1 MLTPEQLAHCADDII
16 NLYAQ
21 LEEQIVRDIVR
32 RIVKTGTMTDTGI
45 WQAQHMQELGTLHSD
60 VLSSVAK
67 YSDKTESELKKLFE
81 DAGVTA
87 TEYDNEIYR
96 QNGLNPKS
104 LKVSDVQMQLLEA
117 GYKKTQGNLSN
128 LTLTTA
134 VSSQTSFINA
144 CSLAELKASSGAF
157 TPQQAIADAIKQV
170 AQDGA
175 YVIYPSGHR
184 DRLDVAVRRNVMT
197 GIGQTTGQICL
208 SNAQELGC
216 DLMEITAHAG
226 ARPSH
231 AAWQGQIVSLSGQR
245 GYLSLSDIGYG
256 TGDGFKGWNCRH
268 DWYPYFEGSSRM
280 YSAKDLEEL
289 NAKNIEYPDGSMHTL
304 YEAEQQ
310 QRAFERKIR
319 ATKRTLAACDEALN
333 NLSDEELLQK
343 LEKEFSHYSS
353 KLKRQESELN
363 NFCKRTGLLPD
374 RSRQQAYGFG
384 RNTAQKAVWRNK
396 KAVAKSSKKSIIK
409 TISKSVKIPDNCNYL
424 LKSETNFEKYN
435 DSELSADILK
445 AINGAIEKRLSE
457 NDDFIFDEI
466 KIAKF
471 PIGNKSVFITNYETG
486 VHPKTQLYLNR
497 DYFLNVTL
505 DEFNAACLNYYN
517 SGWWQ
522 SENIE
527 DLVNHEIMHARIN
540 YYNSFEKTEQ
550 LYQFLNEDT
559 RVKGFCKLVDKYPDE
574 FLNEM
579 YVAINKGKS
588 ISKKYL
594 DVYYEYIDTYL
605 RRY

>member
-16 NLYAQ
+16 NLYSQ
-21 LEEQIVRDIVR
+21 LEEEIVRDIAR

-81 DAGVTA
+81 DASIKA

-96 QNGLNPKS
+96 RNGLNPKS
-104 LKVSDVQMQLLEA
+104 LKVSDTQMQLLEA

-175 YVIYPSGHR
+175 FVIYPSGHR

-197 GIGQTTGQICL
+197 GIGQTTGEICL
-208 SNAQELGC
+208 ANARELDC

-231 AAWQGQIVSLSGQR
+231 ASWQGQIVSLSGR
-245 GYLSLSDIGYG
+245 KGYLSLSDIGYG

-280 YSAKDLEEL
+280 YSAKDIKEL
-289 NAKNIEYPDGSMHTL
+289 DVKNIEFPDGSMHTL

-319 ATKRTLAACDEALN
+319 QTKRTLNACDEAIN
-333 NLSDEELLQK
+333 NLSDKELLQK
-343 LEKEFSHYSS
+343 LDNEFSKYSI

-363 NFCKRTGLLPD
+363 NFCDKTGLLKD
-374 RSRQQAYGFG
+374 NARSQAYGFS
-384 RNTAQKAVWRNK
+384 RSTAQKAVSSAK
-396 KAVAKSSKKSIIK
+396 KHFKTWSKDHNINNI
-409 TISKSVKIPDNCNYL
+409 
-424 LKSETNFEKYN
+424 ETLAEYYNVKYN
-435 DSELSADILK
+435 DTERYTLLKNYVNSVDKGNLSPLTGFDLYEDYYNKVQNELI
-445 AINGAIEKRLSE
+445 GLS
-457 NDDFIFDEI
+457 
-466 KIAKF
+466 IAKG
-471 PIGNKSVFITNYETG
+471 IKVKSQSIHFLERVFGTKEDPKNSLPRNG
-486 VHPKTQLYLNR
+486 VDISDIKNALLNDKNPR
-497 DYFLNVTL
+497 FSSKN
-505 DEFNAACLNYYN
+505 N
-517 SGWWQ
+517 SYVFA
-522 SENIE
+522 S
-527 DLVNHEIMHARIN
+527 
-540 YYNSFEKTEQ
+540 
-550 LYQFLNEDT
+550 
-559 RVKGFCKLVDKYPDE
+559 DKCQ
-574 FLNEM
+574 
-579 YVAINKGKS
+579 VS
-588 ISKKYL
+588 ISPEGNLIQTNPKK
-594 DVYYEYIDTYL
+594 VKK
-605 RRY
+605 

>member
-21 LEEQIVRDIVR
+21 LEEQIVRDIAR
-32 RIVKTGTMTDTGI
+32 RIAKTGTMTDTGI

-81 DAGVTA
+81 DAGIKA

-96 QNGLNPKS
+96 RNGLNPKS
-104 LKVSDVQMQLLEA
+104 LKVSDTQMQLLEA

-157 TPQQAIADAIKQV
+157 SPQQAIADAIKQV

-175 YVIYPSGHR
+175 FVIYPSGHR

-197 GIGQTTGQICL
+197 GIGQTTGEICIA
-208 SNAQELGC
+208 NARELGC

-231 AAWQGQIVSLSGQR
+231 SAWQGQIVSLSGRR

-256 TGDGFKGWNCRH
+256 SGDGFKGWNCRH

-280 YSAKDLEEL
+280 YSAKDIEKL
-289 NAKNIEYPDGSMHTL
+289 NAKNIKYPDGSMHTL

-319 ATKRTLAACDEALN
+319 ATKRTLSACDEAIN
-333 NLSDEELLQK
+333 NLSDEDLLQK
-343 LEKEFSHYSS
+343 LDHEFSKYSI

-363 NFCKRTGLLPD
+363 NFCDKTGLLKD
-374 RSRQQAYGFG
+374 TSRSQSYGFG
-384 RNTAQKAVWRNK
+384 RSTAQKAVGSAK
-396 KAVAKSSKKSIIK
+396 KHFKTWSKEHNINNI
-409 TISKSVKIPDNCNYL
+409 
-424 LKSETNFEKYN
+424 ETLAEYYNVKYN
-435 DSELSADILK
+435 DSKRYALLKGYVKAVDKGDISSLTGFDLYESKAKEIQEKLVGLK
-445 AINGAIEKRLSE
+445 IN
-457 NDDFIFDEI
+457 NDNNYEI
-466 KIAKF
+466 KDF
-471 PIGNKSVFITNYETG
+471 TTHFIDRILGQTST
-486 VHPKTQLYLNR
+486 
-497 DYFLNVTL
+497 
-505 DEFNAACLNYYN
+505 
-517 SGWWQ
+517 S
-522 SENIE
+522 
-527 DLVNHEIMHARIN
+527 HEGMRLGTTI
-540 YYNSFEKTEQ
+540 EQ
-550 LYQFLNEDT
+550 LKDT
-559 RVKGFCKLVDKYPDE
+559 IANPVSVSKSSFINMKKNSMEYVDERIK
-574 FLNEM
+574 
-579 YVAINKGKS
+579 ITGKS
-588 ISKKYL
+588 CSF
-594 DVYYEYIDTYL
+594 VYSIKDKLLIQATSFG
-605 RRY
+605 